1 MTKPKLK
8 LKQINIRVNENMLLD
23 IKQVAGQLG
32 MGKSEYLRMIIVND
46 ISQRKLVEEMT
57 TRKIV

>member
-8 LKQINIRVNENMLLD
+8 MKQINIRVNENMLLD